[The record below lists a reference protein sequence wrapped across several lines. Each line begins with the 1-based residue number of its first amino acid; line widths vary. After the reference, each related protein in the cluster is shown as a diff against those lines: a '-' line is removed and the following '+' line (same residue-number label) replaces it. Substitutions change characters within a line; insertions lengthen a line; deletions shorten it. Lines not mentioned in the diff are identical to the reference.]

1 MVLNV
6 HACGTSNSGTTLS
19 HTDAEHQ
26 NERDVKAFL
35 VEPVVRELTKHLS
48 NMKFQLPPP
57 PPEEMQF
64 VTTVNMEQPIK
75 LHGGSRRPATT
86 DFMMVV
92 RSGGNILKFAA
103 GEAKVDMQSD
113 LFK

>member
-1 MVLNV
+1 MSMHMVQAIAGSLF
-6 HACGTSNSGTTLS
+6 S

-26 NERDVKAFL
+26 NERDVKAFP

-48 NMKFQLPPP
+48 SMKFQLPPP

-86 DFMMVV
+86 DFMTVV